1 METNGLLQ
9 IRGLQVNLGTTSLVR
24 DVSFELNTGE
34 ALALVGES
42 GCGKS
47 LTALSIMQLLSQ
59 PPMHI
64 EAGEVHFN
72 GVDLI
77 KMPERKLES
86 IRGND
91 IAMIFQE
98 PMTSLNPV
106 FSVGDQVT
114 EVLQLHE
121 GLKKRDLQKRT
132 AALFDIVGLVAQR
145 VAKRFPHQLSGGQR
159 QRVMIAMA
167 LACNPKLLIADEPT
181 TALDVTVQA
190 QILELIDQLRQE
202 YGMAI
207 LLIAH
212 DLGVVRHHC
221 ERVAVM
227 YAGQI
232 VECGSTEDVFNTP
245 SHPYTKALLET
256 IPAVNPRGQRL
267 PSIDGS
273 VPRPTELPVGCSFA
287 PRCQRA
293 LQQCQD
299 QQPVLEHVSVSGH
312 QASCWNRVE
321 KRVGL

>member
-9 IRGLQVNLGTTSLVR
+9 IRGLQVNIGTTSLVR
-24 DVSFELNTGE
+24 DVSFELNKGE
-34 ALALVGES
+34 ALGLVGES

-59 PPMHI
+59 PPMNI
-64 EAGEVHFN
+64 ESGEVLFN
-72 GVDLI
+72 GNDLT
-77 KMPERKLES
+77 KMHEQSLEA
-86 IRGND
+86 IRGSD

-106 FSVGDQVT
+106 FTVGDQVA
-114 EVLQLHE
+114 EVLYLHE
-121 GLKKRDLQKRT
+121 GLNSRDARQRT
-132 AALFDIVGLVAQR
+132 SALFETVGLVAQR
-145 VAKRFPHQLSGGQR
+145 VTKRFPHQLSGGQR

-212 DLGVVRHHC
+212 DLGVVKHHC

-232 VECGSTEDVFNTP
+232 VECGATDHVFNSP

-267 PSIDGS
+267 PSIEGS
-273 VPRPTELPVGCSFA
+273 VPRPGELPVGCSFA
-287 PRCQRA
+287 PRCHRA
-293 LQQCQD
+293 VQQCQH
-299 QQPVLEHVSVSGH
+299 QRPALENVSTSDH
-312 QASCWNRVE
+312 QASCWNRVTQSA
-321 KRVGL
+321 VG